1 MEKPIAHAR
10 FVDVPLLS
18 QYLQEMVKMSSL
30 QGSLFEVIT
39 TSDETAIV
47 GAAINAGR
55 ARTAA

>member
-1 MEKPIAHAR
+1 
-10 FVDVPLLS
+10 
-18 QYLQEMVKMSSL
+18 MSSL

-55 ARTAA
+55 A